1 LIRVIT
7 VALALVMVL
16 VAQPVGAG
24 AQQSQ
29 NQSSGPSGVAGNTYT
44 SPTYGYTVTWD
55 ASWKVTD
62 EQSQSGEDSLTLD
75 HGGSSV
81 YLDAYASN
89 ETEDSCL
96 QSTVQGVSQTA
107 GISNFK
113 QATSNG
119 QPLEGSGDI
128 GTWAVYDMVYTGSDG
143 STANVTMVLLC
154 RSIEPGKAM
163 LGVAQLVESSKYN
176 DELNPLLTLLG
187 SIAMPGETANTNNT
201 AEPTPEE
208 TPPST
213 VTGESQMVT
222 FLKQSTDDIDA
233 YWARIYPTITSGQP
247 YSPPAGYVPF
257 DSNVNTACGSATAG
271 AMRQGDGPFYCPVDN
286 KVYLDV
292 LFAEDQYSKFGL
304 FPVAEAVAH
313 EVGHHVQM
321 ELGITVCQQSPCL
334 DPTQVTSQELE
345 VMADCFAGAWSKDAE
360 TRGRLGKFDI
370 EANIAQYAV
379 ALGDPISGAGDPG
392 AHGRGALRVY
402 WFLDGYYN
410 GPLSCFRAS
419 PATAARADGGAV
431 ANTTEPAPAATEPS
445 AQPTEEPRNPA
456 DQPTQ
461 PANGIAIGDAFSS
474 GDFTVTV
481 TGTDQSRT
489 IGGTTGSA
497 VRAQGTFLVV
507 YVTVVADGN
516 RAAAFDYDSY
526 TVQDA
531 DGNSYDFDSDATNAL
546 IQTGVPGGIDTEIN
560 PGETYN
566 LAIVFDVPT
575 SAANFTL
582 ANQNGSATVTLDR

>member
-1 LIRVIT
+1 LIRGIT

-16 VAQPVGAG
+16 VALPVRAG
-24 AQQSQ
+24 AQQTQ
-29 NQSSGPSGVAGNTYT
+29 NQSSGSSGVSGNSYT
-44 SPTYGYTVTWD
+44 SPTYGYSVTWD

-62 EQSQSGEDSLTLD
+62 EQSQNGEDSLTLD

-81 YLDAYASN
+81 YFDAYASD
-89 ETEDSCL
+89 ETEDTCL
-96 QSTVQGVSQTA
+96 QSTIQSLSQTN

-128 GTWAVYDMVYTGSDG
+128 GAWAVYDMVYTGTDG
-143 STANVTMVLLC
+143 STANVTMFLLC
-154 RSIEPGKAM
+154 RSIVPGKAM

-187 SIAMPGETANTNNT
+187 SITMPGETPNNTNT
-201 AEPTPEE
+201 TEPTPEE
-208 TPPST
+208 TPPAT

-233 YWARIYPTITSGQP
+233 YWARIYPTITNGQP
-247 YSPPAGYVPF
+247 YSPPADYVPF
-257 DSNVNTACGSATAG
+257 ASTMNTPCGSATAG

-321 ELGITVCQQSPCL
+321 ELDINVCAQSPCL

-370 EANIAQYAV
+370 EANIAQYAI

-419 PATAARADGGAV
+419 PATAARADGGAT
-431 ANTTEPAPAATEPS
+431 ASTQPAPTATEPS
-445 AQPTEEPRNPA
+445 AEPTEEPRNPA
-456 DQPTQ
+456 EQPTQ
-461 PANGIAIGDAFSS
+461 PANAINIGDSFTS

-481 TGTDQSRT
+481 TGTDSSRT
-489 IGGTTGSA
+489 VGGTTGSA
-497 VRAQGTFLVV
+497 QRAQGTYLVV
-507 YVTVVADGN
+507 YVTVKADGN

-526 TVQDA
+526 ALQDG
-531 DGNSYDFDSDATNAL
+531 DGNSYDFDADATNAL
-546 IQTGVPGGIDTEIN
+546 IQAGVPDGIDTKIN

-566 LAIVFDVPT
+566 LAIVYDVPT
-575 SAANFTL
+575 NAANFTL
-582 ANQNGSATVTLDR
+582 SAGNATVTLDR

>member
-1 LIRVIT
+1 LLRVVT

-16 VAQPVGAG
+16 VALPTGVG

-29 NQSSGPSGVAGNTYT
+29 NQNSGPSGVAGNTYT
-44 SPTYGYTVTWD
+44 SPTYGYSLTWD

-62 EQSQSGEDSLTLD
+62 EQSQNGEDSLTLA
-75 HGGSSV
+75 HGEDSSV
-81 YLDAYASN
+81 YFDAYASD

-113 QATSNG
+113 QATANG

-128 GTWAVYDMVYTGSDG
+128 GTWAVYDMVYTGSDN
-143 STANVTMVLLC
+143 STANVTMFLLC
-154 RSIEPGKAM
+154 RSIVPGQAM
-163 LGVAQLVESSKYN
+163 LGIAQLVESSKYN
-176 DELNPLLTLLG
+176 DELNPLLALL
-187 SIAMPGETANTNNT
+187 SAITMPGETSNNPT
-201 AEPTPEE
+201 EPTPEE

-233 YWARIYPTITSGQP
+233 YWARIYPTITNGQP

-257 DSNVNTACGSATAG
+257 DSTTNTPCGSATAG
-271 AMRQGDGPFYCPVDN
+271 AMRQGDGPFYCPADN

-321 ELGITVCQQSPCL
+321 ELDISVCQQSPCL

-410 GPLSCFRAS
+410 GPMSCFRAS
-419 PATAARADGGAV
+419 PATTARADGGAS
-431 ANTTEPAPAATEPS
+431 TTAAQAPTATEPS
-445 AQPTEEPRNPA
+445 AKPTEEPRNPA
-456 DQPTQ
+456 EQPTQ
-461 PANGIAIGDAFSS
+461 PANAINIGDSFSA

-481 TGTDQSRT
+481 TGTDTSRT

-497 VRAQGTFLVV
+497 QRAQGIYLVV
-507 YVTVVADGN
+507 YVTVQADGS

-526 TVQDA
+526 ALEDG
-531 DGNSYDFDSDATNAL
+531 DGNRYDFNADATNAL
-546 IQTGVPGGIDTEIN
+546 IQTGVPDGIDTKIS

-566 LAIVFDVPT
+566 LAIVYDVPT
-575 SAANFTL
+575 DAANFTL
-582 ANQNGSATVTLDR
+582 ASQNGSATVTLDR